1 MRTRRYIKI
10 EGCLA
15 HLVEE
20 RVVKTIR
27 AKDLKESMESSVIN
41 SGILPFG
48 TIHLTR
54 SKEHTRIVVGRE
66 PTVHTIYFAGT
77 DETRTIL
84 TPIHIFVIRIR
95 MGTIN
100 SACDG
105 FMTCMP
111 DTGGESV
118 YRVPFP
124 GRYVDGEI
132 CMDGIHLDRQ
142 QMNFPSWIDGVIE
155 QILSVS
161 LNKEL
166 LKVAL
171 AAMPTEFYEGN
182 PMGRN
187 PITNFRDLREAMEK
201 WESWTKTV
209 LQKRPQDLLN
219 DTRSLTWPETLDT
232 FDNFVKE
239 QEQKPEFEDLD

>member
-20 RVVKTIR
+20 KVVKTIH
-27 AKDLKESMESSVIN
+27 AKDLKESMESSTMN

-54 SKEHTRIVVGRE
+54 SEKNTRIVVARE

-84 TPIHIFVIRIR
+84 TPIHIFVIWIR
-95 MGTIN
+95 KGVVY
-100 SACDG
+100 AAFDG

-111 DTGGESV
+111 DTGSELV
-118 YRVPFP
+118 HRVPFP
-124 GRYVDGEI
+124 GRYRDGEI
-132 CMDGIHLDRQ
+132 CMDGIHLDQ
-142 QMNFPSWIDGVIE
+142 QKMNFPSWIDGVIE

-161 LNKEL
+161 LNQEL
-166 LKVAL
+166 IKLAL

-182 PMGRN
+182 AKGLKR
-187 PITNFRDLREAMEK
+187 IVSFRHLREAMEK
-201 WESWTKTV
+201 WESWTKSV

-219 DTRSLTWPETLDT
+219 DTRSLTWPEVLGA
-232 FDNFVKE
+232 FDDFIKE
-239 QEQKPEFEDLD
+239 QEVEE